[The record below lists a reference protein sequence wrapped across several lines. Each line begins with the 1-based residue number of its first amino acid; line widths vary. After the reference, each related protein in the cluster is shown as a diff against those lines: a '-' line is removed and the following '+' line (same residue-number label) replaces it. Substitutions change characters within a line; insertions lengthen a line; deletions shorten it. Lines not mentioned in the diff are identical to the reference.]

1 MTARDSARPSG
12 RPSGRPEGQ
21 ATALAVV
28 VIAMLTVIVVAV
40 ALLLATIPRRAESA
54 SIRAAHVSA
63 AREVVDE
70 FLEALAEDATPE
82 ADSRLDPA
90 QTRFADSQMVSISD
104 LSSRINLNFDQTFF
118 LERSSLLPL
127 LFGSEAQV
135 SLLQEAR
142 LTGGFRLYEGRGFEE
157 VLLEDAPEDLV
168 SPYSYGNVHA
178 SGEIELERLYAE
190 VTEDPG
196 AAATFRSR
204 IQAAR
209 SEGEVFDEGDLLALL
224 TPHFDRVYPLIN
236 AFGRFNVHF
245 ADERVL
251 EAVVTYPAFE
261 IPNPQTVL
269 GVLLGARD
277 QGEMTPA
284 VIRATLGVA
293 EDNRAL
299 GFLGV
304 RTWFWQLVYRDETHV
319 SSATIARVAGP
330 TPGDDE
336 FAVVGFETER
346 VNEE

>member
-1 MTARDSARPSG
+1 VRGAKAAR
-12 RPSGRPEGQ
+12 ETGQ

-28 VIAMLTVIVVAV
+28 VVAV
-40 ALLLATIPRRAESA
+40 LTIVAIAIALLLATIPRRTESA
-54 SIRAAHVSA
+54 AARAAHVSA
-63 AREVVDE
+63 AREVLGE
-70 FLEALAEDATPE
+70 FLDALAADATPE

-90 QTRFADSQMVSISD
+90 HTRFADSQSVSIAD
-104 LSSRINLNFDQTFF
+104 ASSRINLNFDQTFF

-142 LTGGFRLYEGRGFEE
+142 LTAGFRIYEELGFEE
-157 VLLEDAPEDLV
+157 VLLEDAPADLL

-178 SGEIELERLYAE
+178 SGEIELERLYAQ

-196 AAATFRSR
+196 AAAAFRSR

-209 SEGEVFDEGDLLALL
+209 TEGEVIAEGDLLSLL

-251 EAVVTYPAFE
+251 EAVITYPAFE

-269 GVLLGARD
+269 GVMLGARD
-277 QGEMTPA
+277 QGEVTPA

-304 RTWFWQLVYRDETHV
+304 RTWFWQLVYRDERHAST
-319 SSATIARVAGP
+319 AIIARLPGP
-330 TPGDDE
+330 TPREDE
-336 FAVVGFETER
+336 FVIVGFETER